1 MVLEKLTVMVA
12 GIVITGWVARLV
24 RYNYRATRI
33 VLVGEEDKDSGHAR
47 KEERKEGR
55 RFLAPGMSSGHSRG
69 VNNFNPIDEIVFNS
83 LSRFDGEVCVLPRG
97 VNPKSRFSL
106 GVYRG

>member
-1 MVLEKLTVMVA
+1 MVLEKLTLVVA

-47 KEERKEGR
+47 KEERKEGD
-55 RFLAPGMSSGHSRG
+55 F
-69 VNNFNPIDEIVFNS
+69 
-83 LSRFDGEVCVLPRG
+83 
-97 VNPKSRFSL
+97 
-106 GVYRG
+106 